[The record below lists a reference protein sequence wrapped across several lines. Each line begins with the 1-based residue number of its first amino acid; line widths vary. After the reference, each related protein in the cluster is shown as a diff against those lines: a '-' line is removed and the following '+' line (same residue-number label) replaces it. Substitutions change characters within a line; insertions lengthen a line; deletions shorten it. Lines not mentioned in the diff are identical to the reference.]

1 MTNPMNLG
9 QHKHREI
16 TIDGRKICQDCQ
28 QVLWNPVTSQEDF
41 EARLADV
48 PAWTGPEETITS
60 VAIFDAATGGR
71 ELLDGQDLRG
81 CPMDYQLMQLHSLG
95 LLDKPHYIRIIE
107 DSMEHPGPPMPPH
120 CLYGETSRWW
130 ND

>member
-16 TIDGRKICQDCQ
+16 TIDGRQICQDCQ

-48 PAWTGPEETITS
+48 PAWTSPEETITS
-60 VAIFDAATGGR
+60 VAIFDAAQDGNLMLGTD
-71 ELLDGQDLRG
+71 ELHG
-81 CPMDYQLMQLHSLG
+81 CPLDYQLIRMVEELG
-95 LLDKPHYIRIIE
+95 VPQPDYVMKVGAAHE
-107 DSMEHPGPPMPPH
+107 DMPPH
-120 CLYGETSRWW
+120 TRQGQTAVWW
-130 ND
+130 NG